1 MFSRRIALTLAAGA
15 TLALTAGTLLAAA
28 AQAAVATGAKAPAFS
43 VTDSA
48 GKTRTL
54 AEFAGK
60 TVVLEWTNHDC
71 PFVKKHY
78 ETGNMQKLQK
88 AAAKDGVVWL
98 SVISSAPGKQGHVD
112 AAKANELTKTRD
124 AAPAAVLLDPAGAMG
139 KAYGAKTTPHMFII
153 NARGDVVYQ
162 GAIDD
167 NPGRGQ
173 ETVATAKNF
182 VTAAL
187 ADVKAGR
194 PVAQATTQQYGCTV
208 KY

>member
-1 MFSRRIALTLAAGA
+1 MAVGA
-15 TLALTAGTLLAAA
+15 TLALTTGALVAATA
-28 AQAAVATGAKAPAFS
+28 HAAVATGAKAPAFS
-43 VTDSA
+43 VVDTA

-71 PFVKKHY
+71 PFVVKHY
-78 ETGNMQKLQK
+78 GSGNMQKLQK

-112 AAKANELTKTRD
+112 AAKANELTKSRD
-124 AAPAAVLLDPAGAMG
+124 AAPAAVLLDPTGTVG
-139 KAYGAKTTPHMFII
+139 KAYGAKTTPHMYII
-153 NARGDVVYQ
+153 SATGEVVYQ
-162 GAIDD
+162 GGIDD

-187 ADVKAGR
+187 ADIKAGR
-194 PVAQATTQQYGCTV
+194 PVATATSQPYGCSV

>member
-1 MFSRRIALTLAAGA
+1 MFSRRFALTLAAGA
-15 TLALTAGTLLAAA
+15 TLALTAGTLVAVT
-28 AQAAVATGAKAPAFS
+28 AQAAVETGAKAPAFS
-43 VTDSA
+43 VVDTA

-54 AEFAGK
+54 SEFAGK

-71 PFVKKHY
+71 PFVVKHY

-98 SVISSAPGKQGHVD
+98 SVISSAAGKQGHVS
-112 AAKANELTKTRD
+112 AAKANELTKTRA
-124 AAPAAVLLDPAGAMG
+124 AAPAAVLLDESGAM
-139 KAYGAKTTPHMFII
+139 
-153 NARGDVVYQ
+153 GDVVYQ

-167 NPGRGQ
+167 NPGRGK

-194 PVAQATTQQYGCTV
+194 PVKEATTRQYGCTV

>member
-15 TLALTAGTLLAAA
+15 TLALTAGTLIAAT

-43 VTDSA
+43 VVDSA

-54 AEFAGK
+54 GEFAGK
-60 TVVLEWTNHDC
+60 TIVLEWTNHDC

-98 SVISSAPGKQGHVD
+98 SVVSSAAGKQGHVD
-112 AAKANELTKTRD
+112 AAKANELTKSRD
-124 AAPAAVLLDPAGAMG
+124 AAPAAVLLDPAGVMG
-139 KAYGAKTTPHMFII
+139 TAYGAKTTPHMFII
-153 NARGDVVYQ
+153 NAKGDVVYQ

-167 NPGRGQ
+167 NPGRGV

-194 PVAQATTQQYGCTV
+194 AVAQATTQQYGCTV

>member
-1 MFSRRIALTLAAGA
+1 MFSRRFALTLAAGA
-15 TLALTAGTLLAAA
+15 TMALTAGTLVAMGAHAAIE
-28 AQAAVATGAKAPAFS
+28 TGAKAPAFA
-43 VTDSA
+43 VVDTA

-54 AEFAGK
+54 TEFAGK

-71 PFVKKHY
+71 PFVVKHY

-98 SVISSAPGKQGHVD
+98 SVISSAPGKQGHVT
-112 AAKANELTKTRD
+112 AAKANELTKTRN
-124 AAPAAVLLDPAGAMG
+124 AAPAAVLLDESGAMG
-139 KAYGAKTTPHMFII
+139 KAFGAKTTPHIFIVSPK
-153 NARGDVVYQ
+153 GDVVYQ

-167 NPGRGQ
+167 NPGRGK

-187 ADVKAGR
+187 ADLKAGR
-194 PVAQATTQQYGCTV
+194 AVAQPTTRQYGCTV